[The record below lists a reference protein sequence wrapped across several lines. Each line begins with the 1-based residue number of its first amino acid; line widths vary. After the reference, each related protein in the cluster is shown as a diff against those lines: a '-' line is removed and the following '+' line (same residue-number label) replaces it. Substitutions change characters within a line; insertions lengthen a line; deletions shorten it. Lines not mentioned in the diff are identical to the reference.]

1 MITSKHTHGARKIC
15 PSHHFPVYTCTFE
28 VGTVN
33 IYKPFPEIL
42 CAFLGQPK
50 NSVLSIFGQSCQPSW
65 SFFFIFVIR
74 ITYQCLRKELAKTE
88 HAINLPP
95 PYRSVYMQAWHLL
108 PWLKAAIMTVY
119 LNTIFS
125 PIPLPNL
132 LGNAS
137 LHYYDCQQHASGEWL
152 VELWLSTACQ
162 NL

>member
-15 PSHHFPVYTCTFE
+15 PSHHFPVYTCTFK

-65 SFFFIFVIR
+65 PFFFIFVIR

-95 PYRSVYMQAWHLL
+95 PYRSVYMMQASMASSAVTERSNDNILFCVL
-108 PWLKAAIMTVY
+108 
-119 LNTIFS
+119 S
-125 PIPLPNL
+125 PISFIN
-132 LGNAS
+132 
-137 LHYYDCQQHASGEWL
+137 
-152 VELWLSTACQ
+152 
-162 NL
+162 